1 MSTPSS
7 NPSINPQPVMQIS
20 AEELARRMDE
30 AGDRIQLI
38 DVREPEELEI
48 VQLSGF
54 TNLPLSQYAVWS
66 EDIQARF
73 DPNTETIVLCHHG
86 VRSGQMCYWLLNQG
100 FAHVKNVVGGIE
112 AYALKVDPTM
122 PRY

>member
-1 MSTPSS
+1 MSTSFS
-7 NPSINPQPVMQIS
+7 NPPGNPPSVLQIS
-20 AEELARRMDE
+20 AEELAHRMAE
-30 AGDRIQLI
+30 TGDRIQFI

-48 VQLSGF
+48 VQLAGF

-66 EDIQARF
+66 EDIQARL
-73 DPNTETIVLCHHG
+73 DPHVETIVLCHHG

-100 FAHVKNVVGGIE
+100 FTYVKNVAGGIE